1 MALKASVKAPFL
13 KSGRVWTGPARGA
26 HLEGP
31 NSLRVYSGLY
41 QVELNRW
48 IRRLL
53 APRPAIFD
61 IGAQYGFDAI
71 MFARLGSP
79 EVLTVEANP
88 ELKGVIERNVQRND
102 MGDRVTI
109 DINWVGDGTGDT
121 VTLDQLAEGSFMP
134 GFIKMD
140 IEGAEASALRGAPR
154 VLRDCDRW
162 LIATHSLDV
171 ENECLTLLC
180 QHGFLIETVDQRRW
194 LPDYRPTVHNRWI
207 IARRP

>member
-121 VTLDQLAEGSFMP
+121 VTLDQLARLEQSDRKVLLSRFAGRGRLSQPTQSATAFSF
-134 GFIKMD
+134 K
-140 IEGAEASALRGAPR
+140 AP
-154 VLRDCDRW
+154 
-162 LIATHSLDV
+162 
-171 ENECLTLLC
+171 LT
-180 QHGFLIETVDQRRW
+180 FRS
-194 LPDYRPTVHNRWI
+194 
-207 IARRP
+207 